1 MIEPRKTTCAI
12 CKLEYEQALVREFDY
27 GERVTINCPRC
38 KLFTITRTAES
49 IARHREL
56 SPKLSSWIRNLNELG
71 TKVPEINSKLL
82 EELPPRIPDYSPR
95 EKQIILLQNIERKTE
110 YPGKPVKIDPE
121 FDIPLAWA
129 SAPEEFMYYID
140 SLIERGLLRKLGK
153 EGVPFQQGATGE
165 LIYDRPF
172 AFSVAIT
179 ADGWDYLE
187 QYDRRIEERTQAFV
201 AMSFSEDMKSIWK
214 GPIFN
219 AITKAGYKPYRVDAE
234 PHINLIDVQII
245 SAIKDSRFVVA
256 DFTHQ
261 NLGVYFET
269 GYAQGMGL
277 PVIRCVKE
285 DDFENL
291 HFDKNHYNFIK
302 WKTPDDLE
310 NQLYNFICAI
320 IGKGKGT

>member
-1 MIEPRKTTCAI
+1 MFDDLINNICPI
-12 CKLEYEQALVREFDY
+12 CKLADNSIETISDY
-27 GERVTINCPRC
+27 ARKSKVKCPRC
-38 KLFTITRTAES
+38 KNFIITFEALHAVEGHDP
-49 IARHREL
+49 I
-56 SPKLSSWIRNLNELG
+56 PKLSAWIRDFNEKHSG
-71 TKVPEINSKLL
+71 IPEIYQESL
-82 EELPPRIPDYSPR
+82 EEIPASLPDYSPR
-95 EKQIILLQNIERKTE
+95 EKQIILLQNIERMTA
-110 YPGKPVKIDPE
+110 YPGKAVQINAKYDT
-121 FDIPLAWA
+121 PLAWA
-129 SAPEEFMYYID
+129 AGEEEFLYYIN
-140 SLIERGLLRKLGK
+140 SLIERGLLRNLLGAVTVTK
-153 EGVPFQQGATGE
+153 GFQTEFPVG
-165 LIYDRPF
+165 
-172 AFSVAIT
+172 IT

-187 QYDRRIEERTQAFV
+187 QHERHIEERTLAFV
-201 AMSFSEDMKSIWK
+201 AMSFSDDLKPIWE
-214 GPIFN
+214 GPIKN

-277 PVIRCVKE
+277 PVIRCVRE
-285 DDFENL
+285 DDFDKL

-310 NQLYNFICAI
+310 NQLYDFICAI